1 MKYIKEL
8 NIDFN
13 DWDYIDNNYQE
24 KLDKFFKQTEYSE
37 CGRYYLYML
46 LINKNSL
53 SYIEQYLKYN
63 KLKIIWSSGD
73 ELIKLS
79 KFYFYVKFTKQLNLT
94 IRRDDHRIY
103 FNFINDCYKIIDFRF

>member
-13 DWDYIDNNYQE
+13 NWENYDTGDFD

-63 KLKIIWSSGD
+63 KLKIIWASGD

-79 KFYFYVKFTKQLNLT
+79 KFYFHDEFTKQLNLT
-94 IRRDDHRIY
+94 IRKDDHRIY
-103 FNFINDCYKIIDFRF
+103 FNFNNGCYKIIDFRY